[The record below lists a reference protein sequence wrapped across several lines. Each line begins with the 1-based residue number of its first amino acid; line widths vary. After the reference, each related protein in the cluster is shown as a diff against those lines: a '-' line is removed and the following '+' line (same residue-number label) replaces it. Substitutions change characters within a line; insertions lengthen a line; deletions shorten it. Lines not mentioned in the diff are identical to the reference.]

1 VYLKSLR
8 RTILIIPAYNPP
20 FYFVDYVKDLVE
32 NGFEYIL
39 VVDDGSRDE
48 SQKIFE
54 TIKSLGG
61 SGLEVLVHDKN
72 MGKGRALKDAFKWV
86 LDKQDILGPHLG
98 VLCLDSDGQHLVEDV
113 VKLDKIMTA
122 DHLWDRGL
130 FESTIY
136 LGRRNFDE
144 ACVPFRNRYG
154 NKFTR
159 YIFRL
164 LFGVKVGDSQT
175 GMRGLPLGALSDFKD
190 LDGDRFEYEMNMLIE
205 ASRLAYRIKEGDIKT
220 HYVRDNSESHFRVF
234 VDSFKIYRLIFRK
247 FFAKF
252 FN

>member
-1 VYLKSLR
+1 MYLKSLR
-8 RTILIIPAYNPP
+8 RNILIIPAYNPP
-20 FYFVDYVKDLVE
+20 FYFVDYVKELVE

-54 TIKSLGG
+54 AIKSLGWP
-61 SGLEVLVHDKN
+61 GLEVLVHDKN

-86 LDKQDILGPHLG
+86 LDNQDILGPHLG

-113 VKLDKIMTA
+113 VKLDKVMTA
-122 DHLWDRGL
+122 DHSWDRGL

-175 GMRGLPLGALSDFKD
+175 GMRGLPLGALSDF
-190 LDGDRFEYEMNMLIE
+190 
-205 ASRLAYRIKEGDIKT
+205 
-220 HYVRDNSESHFRVF
+220 VRDVSLLSSQSVRNNKPPAMRVR
-234 VDSFKIYRLIFRK
+234 DRCYTKKITIP
-247 FFAKF
+247 
-252 FN
+252 

>member
-1 VYLKSLR
+1 MYLKSLR

-54 TIKSLGG
+54 AIKSLGG
-61 SGLEVLVHDKN
+61 PGLEVLVHDKN

-86 LDKQDILGPHLG
+86 LDKQDILEPHLG

-113 VKLDKIMTA
+113 VKLDKVMTA
-122 DHLWDRGL
+122 DYSWDRGL

-164 LFGVKVGDSQT
+164 LFGVKVYC
-175 GMRGLPLGALSDFKD
+175 RFK
-190 LDGDRFEYEMNMLIE
+190 
-205 ASRLAYRIKEGDIKT
+205 KT
-220 HYVRDNSESHFRVF
+220 P
-234 VDSFKIYRLIFRK
+234 IP
-247 FFAKF
+247 
-252 FN
+252 